1 MTTLAQ
7 QAWLDQDDQ
16 LTVDLVRRYGWRV
29 VYVAAHGEDGDP
41 CAPDCPCQ
49 DGPNE
54 YGEIEDAL
62 PAPAFAYTVGL
73 FGLGH
78 PELLLFSTSAEVAG
92 IVLNR
97 LGARVLAGENLLPGR
112 VIELSEWHR
121 RMVTEQVPNPGG
133 TVYAANAFYRRSAEA
148 SVPVLQLSYA
158 DDQGRFPWQGD
169 YDHEAGWQPRPGT
182 FWA

>member
-29 VYVAAHGEDGDP
+29 VYVAAHGEEDAP
-41 CAPDCPCQ
+41 CASDCPCL
-49 DGPNE
+49 DE
-54 YGEIEDAL
+54 LMDIEIEDA
-62 PAPAFAYTVGL
+62 PPTPAFAYTVGL

-78 PELLLFSTSAEVAG
+78 PELLLFSTTAEVAG

-97 LGARVLAGENLLPGR
+97 LGARVLAGDNLLPGR
-112 VIELSEWHR
+112 VIQLSEWDR
-121 RMVTEQVPNPGG
+121 GMVTEQVPNPGG

-148 SVPVLQLSYA
+148 SVPVLQISYA
-158 DDQGRFPWQGD
+158 DDDGRFPWQRD
-169 YDHEAGWQPRPGT
+169 YDLRAGWQPRPGT